1 MTEVA
6 APSTSA
12 VVASAGAMLR
22 AARERQGMHLGAL
35 AAAMKVAPRKLEAL
49 EADRY
54 DELPD
59 LTFARALAQSMCR
72 ALKIDAAPVL
82 AMLPKPAGRNE
93 RLEQVA
99 TGLNA
104 PFRER
109 AGVDDGVD
117 WSLINRPAFWAP
129 AIVLLGALAL
139 YLLPSDLL
147 EPTATEGGDVTVT
160 VIPSGQEVA
169 SAPATAPA
177 VEASVVAPIPGAS
190 SALPAAPA
198 AAEAVLPAVPVAAAP
213 GASAGPSANEAASV
227 APLELRASQS
237 SWVTVRDAQGA
248 VLLSRELRPGESAR
262 VEGAPPLTAVI
273 GNAAG
278 TQVSFRGSPVDL
290 GSATRGNV
298 ARLELK

>member
-6 APSTSA
+6 EPSATP
-12 VVASAGAMLR
+12 VAITAGAMLR

-59 LTFARALAQSMCR
+59 MTFARALAQAMCR
-72 ALKIDAAPVL
+72 SLRIDAAPVL
-82 AMLPKPAGRNE
+82 ALLPKPAGSNE
-93 RLEQVA
+93 RLELVA

-109 AGVDDGVD
+109 ATVDEGFD

-147 EPTATEGGDVTVT
+147 ERTASDGGDVSVT
-160 VIPSGQEVA
+160 VMPPAHDGAA
-169 SAPATAPA
+169 SAPTTAAEATTETPAQAAAPAPATAPA
-177 VEASVVAPIPGAS
+177 ATETPPPAVAPAT
-190 SALPAAPA
+190 AAPNA
-198 AAEAVLPAVPVAAAP
+198 TGE
-213 GASAGPSANEAASV
+213 GASA
-227 APLELRASQS
+227 APLVVRASAA
-237 SWVTVRDAQGA
+237 SWVTVRDGQGT
-248 VLLSRELRPGESAR
+248 VLLSRELRPGESVR
-262 VEGAPPLTAVI
+262 VEGSLPLSAVI

-278 TQVSFRGSPVDL
+278 TEVSFRGEPVDL
-290 GSATRGNV
+290 GNATRGNV